1 MFLQQEDVS
10 NKLRVV
16 MNMCEV
22 LEIGNMLAITQID
35 IVDNVTI
42 RCKDIASEDV
52 FTEDFFSL
60 VIKWTLLFL
69 VFILSLSINIT
80 ILLAFYRKQSLRTI
94 SNRWTILYLIF
105 AMFAQGLEC
114 VSFINSEIKVP

>member
-16 MNMCEV
+16 MNMCED
-22 LEIGNMLAITQID
+22 LELVNMLPITQID

-52 FTEDFFSL
+52 FTEDIFSL

-80 ILLAFYRKQSLRTI
+80 ILLAFCRKQSLRTI
-94 SNRWTILYLIF
+94 SNRWAIFFIIF

-114 VSFINSEIKVP
+114 VSYIHFEM